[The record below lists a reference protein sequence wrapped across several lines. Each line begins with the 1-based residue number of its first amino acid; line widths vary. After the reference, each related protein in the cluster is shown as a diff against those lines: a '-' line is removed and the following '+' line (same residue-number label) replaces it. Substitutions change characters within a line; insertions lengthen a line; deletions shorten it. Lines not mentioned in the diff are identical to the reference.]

1 LNPAYEEK
9 QMRIGFCARAVV
21 AAAPFL
27 IAGVAHAQT
36 PNTDSATAA
45 NVFYEAESKYMF
57 GFIDGADIGN
67 EGEKA
72 FEHES
77 TGSFKKRG
85 GRYAAIEN
93 EFEFESVPTQ
103 NFAYELSAHTLSHS
117 IHGVEGLDD
126 RSTTQFGG
134 ASAKLRYLILGRG
147 PESPVGLTVSAEPE
161 WARVDDVDGTHTLAY
176 RSEFRIVADTELIP
190 NRLYV
195 ALNLI
200 YEPEVAK
207 PADTGI
213 WERSSGAGIGLGFAY
228 RITPAFALGA
238 GAEYDRAY
246 DGLAFQTFD
255 GQALFV
261 GPTMQIN
268 FTPKILLAAAFSA
281 QVAGHAADDPR
292 ALDLTNFQRYRG
304 NLKLEFE
311 F

>member
-1 LNPAYEEK
+1 
-9 QMRIGFCARAVV
+9 MRIVGLARALGL
-21 AAAPFL
+21 AAPFVF
-27 IAGVAHAQT
+27 AAAAHAQT
-36 PNTDSATAA
+36 PKADTGTAA
-45 NVFYEAESKYMF
+45 AVFYEAESKYMF
-57 GFIDGADIGN
+57 GFLDGADIGN

-72 FEHES
+72 FEYES

-85 GRYAAIEN
+85 GRYVAVEH
-93 EFEFESVPTQ
+93 EFEFEHVPTQ
-103 NFAYELSAHTLSHS
+103 NFAYELSAHALSHS
-117 IHGVEGLDD
+117 IHGVEDLDD
-126 RSTTQFGG
+126 RSTNQFSG

-147 PESPVGLTVSAEPE
+147 PESPIGLTVSAEPE
-161 WARVDDVDGTHTLAY
+161 WSRVDDVDGTHTLAY
-176 RSEFRIVADTELIP
+176 GSEFRIVADTELIP
-190 NRLYV
+190 NRLYA
-195 ALNLI
+195 ALNLM
-200 YEPEVAK
+200 YEPETAK

-213 WERSSGAGIGLGFAY
+213 WQRSSGAGVGLGFAY
-228 RITPAFALGA
+228 RITPTFALGA

-281 QVAGHAADDPR
+281 QVAGYAVDDPR
-292 ALDLTNFQRYRG
+292 PLDLTNFQRYRG